1 MHILFVTLK
10 IKPERHDEFI
20 KEMLLNAKGTNE
32 NEPGCLRF
40 DVVQDLQD
48 PNTLHLYEVYKDEAA
63 FKDHQNAPHY
73 KRFSE
78 VAGEWRD
85 GPSVLNVGSNTYP
98 TDDDWT

>member
-10 IKPERHDEFI
+10 IKPERRDEFI
-20 KEMLLNAKGTNE
+20 KEMLLNAKGANE

-78 VAGEWRD
+78 VAGAWRD

>member
-10 IKPERHDEFI
+10 IKPERRDEFI
-20 KEMLLNAKGTNE
+20 KEMLLNAKGANE

-63 FKDHQNAPHY
+63 FTDHQNAPPY

-85 GPSVLNVGSNTYP
+85 GPSVLNVGSNIYP
-98 TDDDWT
+98 IDDDWP

>member
-10 IKPERHDEFI
+10 ITPERHDEFI
-20 KEMLLNAKGTNE
+20 KEMLLNAKGANE

-40 DVVQDLQD
+40 DVVQDIQD

-63 FKDHQNAPHY
+63 FKDHQNSAHY

-85 GPSVLNVGSNTYP
+85 GPSVLHFGSNVYP
-98 TDDDWT
+98 TDNDWT

>member
-10 IKPERHDEFI
+10 IKPERRDEFI
-20 KEMLLNAKGTNE
+20 KEMLLNAKGANE

-78 VAGEWRD
+78 VAGAWRD
-85 GPSVLNVGSNTYP
+85 GPSVLNVGSNIYP
-98 TDDDWT
+98 IDDDWT

>member
-10 IKPERHDEFI
+10 IKPERRDEFI
-20 KEMLLNAKGTNE
+20 KEMLLHAKGANE

-63 FKDHQNAPHY
+63 FTDHQNAPHY

-85 GPSVLNVGSNTYP
+85 GPSVLNVGSNIYP
-98 TDDDWT
+98 IDDDWT

>member
-10 IKPERHDEFI
+10 IKPERRDEFI
-20 KEMLLNAKGTNE
+20 KEMLLNAEGANE

-78 VAGEWRD
+78 VAGAWRD

>member
-10 IKPERHDEFI
+10 IKPERRDEFI
-20 KEMLLNAKGTNE
+20 KEMLLNAKGANE

-85 GPSVLNVGSNTYP
+85 GPSVLNVGSNIYP

>member
-10 IKPERHDEFI
+10 IKPERRDEFI
-20 KEMLLNAKGTNE
+20 KEMLLNAKGANE

-78 VAGEWRD
+78 VAGAWRD
-85 GPSVLNVGSNTYP
+85 GPSVLNVGSNIYP